1 MDGSLTETSHLFP
14 QEGGGREKEREER
27 DESFETSKPTLN
39 DTLSLTSPHAQSL
52 PNSPINW

>member
-1 MDGSLTETSHLFP
+1 MAGSLPETSHLFP

-39 DTLSLTSPHAQSL
+39 DTLSLTSPHA
-52 PNSPINW
+52 